1 MASLSSLLG
10 RPSWPII
17 FALSIPALLLS
28 RRLLRGASRPQ
39 KIPKNE
45 ERVLILGAS
54 SGIGRAV
61 ALEYAAR
68 GARICVVGRRE
79 GELKKVE
86 EECTVLASGD
96 KSRVLSIAA
105 DIANAEDMVRV
116 RTLLENKWEGLDTLI
131 LSAGVSSL
139 RPLLE
144 IAGLERHGQAFIPEQ
159 ATHAGIQHTVD
170 VANKALEINVIGPI
184 VTAVTFIPLLQS
196 RSASPAVL
204 LVSSLAA
211 VVPAPTRTLYN
222 ATKAAS
228 LILYQAL
235 AIEHPTVAFSNI
247 IPGTVEG
254 NFRAS
259 AVDGGSVRELDPNKH
274 GLKIPAVAKRC
285 VQMVDAGE
293 KNVFM
298 PVAFGR
304 VAHFFY
310 WLMPTAVEQRAAKKY
325 NFTA

>member
-10 RPSWPII
+10 RPSWPVIL
-17 FALSIPALLLS
+17 ALSVPAFFLS
-28 RRLLRGASRPQ
+28 QRLLQRSNRVQ
-39 KIPKNE
+39 KIPRTQ
-45 ERVLILGAS
+45 ERVLVLGAS
-54 SGIGRAV
+54 SGIGRV
-61 ALEYAAR
+61 IALEYAAR
-68 GARICVVGRRE
+68 GAKVCIVGRRKQ
-79 GELKKVE
+79 ELDKVKD
-86 EECTVLASGD
+86 ECDTLVSRD
-96 KSRVLSIAA
+96 KSHVLCIAA
-105 DIANAEDMVRV
+105 DITNVEDMVRV
-116 RTLLENKWEGLDTLI
+116 RSALESEWQGLDTLI

-144 IAGLERHGQAFIPEQ
+144 IAGLERQGQSFTPAQ
-159 ATHAGIQHTVD
+159 ATAEGIQHTVD
-170 VANKALEINVIGPI
+170 VANRALNINVVGPLI
-184 VTAVTFIPLLQS
+184 TAVALIPLLQS
-196 RSASPAVL
+196 SSAAPAVL

-235 AIEHPTVAFSNI
+235 AIEHPTIAFSNI
-247 IPGTVEG
+247 IPSTVEG

-259 AVDGGSVRELDPNKH
+259 AVDGGTVRELDPNKH

-298 PVAFGR
+298 PAAFGR

-310 WLMPTAVEQRAAKKY
+310 WLMPRVVERSAARKY
-325 NFTA
+325 NFTL